1 MSALCFYLWN
11 TKFKQSSPFRIHL
24 AMKIAFQVIIYK
36 EMDSIQIFPCSEFV
50 FKDVSHVFNSL
61 INFIPCQ
68 NRMVCQ
74 KQDEAH

>member
-11 TKFKQSSPFRIHL
+11 AEFKQSSPFRIHL
-24 AMKIAFQVIIYK
+24 AMKIALQIIISRKWTAFKSFPTVGLYL
-36 EMDSIQIFPCSEFV
+36 EMFHMCLIQWSV
-50 FKDVSHVFNSL
+50 L
-61 INFIPCQ
+61 PCQ